1 MIFTFNR
8 AIKASV
14 LVCLSTCMASAAAST
29 FDIGTDASNQSN
41 WVFNT
46 GGSVFTPGAAGGGTG
61 YSNGLVDARNQDVGG
76 YWTGTLDFN
85 ATSATKSAT
94 LNIINALA
102 DDRMQIFVDGVL
114 IESVGI
120 GSGVGGFTTCN
131 ASDTNCTINNNVNF
145 VNNGTSAAL
154 TLTNLVLNAGM
165 NTVEVIVNN
174 TFKGIQ
180 NANTTDGLVA
190 TSIGNNYNSATAPYS
205 YRDATYF
212 SLTGSISTSSTVP
225 EPASI
230 ALLLSGLL
238 GLVGTRKKM
247 L

>member
-1 MIFTFNR
+1 MKFTFNR
-8 AIKASV
+8 IIKASV
-14 LVCLSTCMASAAAST
+14 LVCLTASIAPAAAST
-29 FDIGTDASNQSN
+29 FDIGTDAANQSN

-46 GGSVFTPGAAGGGTG
+46 GGSVFTPGATGGGPG
-61 YSNGLVDARNQDVGG
+61 YSNGVVDARNQDVGG

-85 ATSATKSAT
+85 AASATTDAT
-94 LNIINALA
+94 LKITNALA

-120 GSGVGGFTTCN
+120 GSGIGSFTTCN
-131 ASDTNCTINNNVNF
+131 ASDTNCTVKNNVNY
-145 VNNGTSAAL
+145 VNNGTTAAI

-180 NANTTDGLVA
+180 NAGTADGLVA
-190 TSIGNNYNSATAPYS
+190 TSAGNYNATTGANNYN
-205 YRDATYF
+205 DATYY
-212 SLTGSISTSSTVP
+212 SLSGSITTVP
-225 EPASI
+225 EPTSL

-238 GLVGTRKKM
+238 GLAGTRKKA
-247 L
+247 LQA